1 MSATII
7 SPSQTNKINTN
18 DQSSCPI
25 CYEQKDLEKLECGHQ
40 VHEKCLR
47 KHFKQ
52 ECPLCRRPHK
62 FPVSGKLVVEQEKK
76 SPVVRKLADIYN
88 ELRKQQRSTERSIE
102 RAIERSIERRTEIVD
117 SENSD
122 DGSRDLDDEDSD
134 AIDYDL

>member
-1 MSATII
+1 MSSTII
-7 SPSQTNKINTN
+7 SPSQTIKPNAN

-76 SPVVRKLADIYN
+76 KGPVVRKLADIYN
-88 ELRKQQRSTERSIE
+88 ELRKQQRSSERISERS
-102 RAIERSIERRTEIVD
+102 SERRTEID
-117 SENSD
+117 NSENSD
-122 DGSRDLDDEDSD
+122 DSSRDLEDEDSD